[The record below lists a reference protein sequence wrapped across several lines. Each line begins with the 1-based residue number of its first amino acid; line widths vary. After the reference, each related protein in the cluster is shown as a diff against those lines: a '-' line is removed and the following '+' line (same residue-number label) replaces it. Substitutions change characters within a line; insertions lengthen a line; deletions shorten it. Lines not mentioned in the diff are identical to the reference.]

1 MLPGA
6 SLDRHEVG
14 RASAVQHASARQSAG
29 VPLPCGMPVLGSTWE
44 QGERQGSLVVGLLV
58 ACQVAPAMRPPK
70 EGARAEEAAAQREV
84 DRGDD
89 DLPSEAIRSHQ
100 RQPRRERC
108 ARSDGGDLQSE
119 AVRSSQKQSE
129 AVRSSQKLSEAV
141 RSYQKQSEAIRSY
154 QKLSGAISMT
164 CSRHAIET
172 PMALDAARMSTA
184 RGERHAPGIAPGIA
198 PG

>member
-1 MLPGA
+1 MTCHQK
-6 SLDRHEVG
+6 R
-14 RASAVQHASARQSAG
+14 
-29 VPLPCGMPVLGSTWE
+29 
-44 QGERQGSLVVGLLV
+44 
-58 ACQVAPAMRPPK
+58 
-70 EGARAEEAAAQREV
+70 
-84 DRGDD
+84 
-89 DLPSEAIRSHQ
+89 SEAIRGNLDV
-100 RQPRRERC
+100 RG
-108 ARSDGGDLQSE
+108 ARGQTEETCSQKQSE

-129 AVRSSQKLSEAV
+129 AVRS
-141 RSYQKQSEAIRSY
+141 YQKQSEAVRSY